1 MAKTIVWHRKAN
13 NEFNAIIN
21 YLQINWNKKVTKSF
35 VEKAYQIIEILR
47 EYPELGT
54 IENYEKQIRGFVIT
68 KHNTLFY
75 RVEGD
80 ELILLSFFDN
90 RQNPKKRSN
99 I

>member
-1 MAKTIVWHRKAN
+1 MVKTIVWRRKAN
-13 NEFNAIIN
+13 NQFNAIIN
-21 YLQINWNKKVTKSF
+21 YLQKNWNDKVTKSF

-47 EYPELGT
+47 ECPEMGT

-68 KHNTLFY
+68 KHNTLYY
-75 RVEGD
+75 RIEGD

-90 RQNPKKRSN
+90 RQNPKKRSD